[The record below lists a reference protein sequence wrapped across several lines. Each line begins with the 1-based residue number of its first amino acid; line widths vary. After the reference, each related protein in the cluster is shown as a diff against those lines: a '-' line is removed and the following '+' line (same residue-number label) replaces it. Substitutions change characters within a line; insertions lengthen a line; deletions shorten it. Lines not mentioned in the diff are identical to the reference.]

1 MTNLETFHEL
11 RDQLA
16 AVIYNYAASSRRS
29 HSRSQFTVRWTVP
42 QPWIYQCR
50 SITNMITV
58 CYDLDEDSKALLGMN
73 APVTIRWHY
82 DESNELRNV
91 PIPCFWSAGIEATGK
106 EIQPFTIHEL
116 NVGNRNTLFSKL
128 EQTVDAMKKTTV
140 VRYEFAHP
148 LNARRVLGALS
159 FGATFEGSTIEAE
172 VTLPVRA
179 PSMDPQPTILKIVRH
194 AVDTL
199 VRLKSVPAQLT
210 DEDDAFDLRFSGISF
225 VIDRN
230 KLEQHSEFFRAFLST
245 SFSFKE
251 RDQNFIES
259 EYDPEVGEILQ
270 AFLCNGRIEK
280 VKLQENLLPFMR
292 FVHEKQFLELVDIG
306 EVMMIQLALDALAD
320 GDIQE
325 FMSIMILGAQ
335 LDLTMVVLFGHLIEE
350 EEKLSEEDLNDW
362 SEFLE
367 TEPLYSA
374 KKLAA
379 LNAVKKH
386 QAVGTR

>member
-1 MTNLETFHEL
+1 M
-11 RDQLA
+11 
-16 AVIYNYAASSRRS
+16 
-29 HSRSQFTVRWTVP
+29 
-42 QPWIYQCR
+42 
-50 SITNMITV
+50 
-58 CYDLDEDSKALLGMN
+58 
-73 APVTIRWHY
+73 
-82 DESNELRNV
+82 
-91 PIPCFWSAGIEATGK
+91 
-106 EIQPFTIHEL
+106 
-116 NVGNRNTLFSKL
+116 
-128 EQTVDAMKKTTV
+128 DAMKKNTV
-140 VRYEFAHP
+140 VRYEFSHP

-159 FGATFEGSTIEAE
+159 FGVTFEGSTIEAE

-179 PSMDPQPTILKIVRH
+179 PSLDPQSTILKIVRN

-270 AFLCNGRIEK
+270 AFLCNGRIER
-280 VKLQENLLPFMR
+280 VKLQENLLPFML

-325 FMSIMILGAQ
+325 FMSIMIVGAQ
-335 LDLTMVVLFGHLIEE
+335 LDLTMVILFGHLIEE
-350 EEKLSEEDLNDW
+350 EEDFNDW
-362 SEFLE
+362 SSPDWSEIFE

-374 KKLAA
+374 KKLVA
-379 LNAVKKH
+379 LNVS
-386 QAVGTR
+386 GLYR